1 MAKDPAFLFYP
12 GDWQGGTATYSRHLK
27 GCYLDILIAQFN
39 SGPLSIE
46 EIKIVLGT
54 DFAVWGALTKKF
66 KTTENGLFFNERL
79 ELEKTKRKEY
89 SKSRK
94 DNINKRYNKSTH
106 VDTCVEH
113 MNVHMENE
121 NRNKDKDLNI
131 TSKSE
136 KEKKS
141 TFGIGGNVKLTKSE
155 YDRLDI
161 ELGSELFIQCIDFLS
176 SYKREKDYKTKDDN
190 LTIRRWVIQA
200 VMEKKKSIQKINN
213 NGEKISKNKSIR
225 ASAEE
230 AKRLIREDI
239 ANANTKGEECY

>member
-94 DNINKRYNKSTH
+94 DNINKRYNKSTY
-106 VDTCVEH
+106 VDTHVEH
-113 MNVHMENE
+113 MYLHMENE
-121 NRNKDKDLNI
+121 NRNKDLNKKKEVKSKKFPFKDFLIDYGFDEKLIDEWLKVRKNKKATNSETAVKNFISEIEKRDCNLNEI
-131 TSKSE
+131 MEIIVSKSWSGFSWEWLDHKNLNANGNNKTGKQE
-136 KEKKS
+136 K
-141 TFGIGGNVKLTKSE
+141 FAA
-155 YDRLDI
+155 Y
-161 ELGSELFIQCIDFLS
+161 F
-176 SYKREKDYKTKDDN
+176 
-190 LTIRRWVIQA
+190 
-200 VMEKKKSIQKINN
+200 
-213 NGEKISKNKSIR
+213 KNKS
-225 ASAEE
+225 
-230 AKRLIREDI
+230 RESGFS
-239 ANANTKGEECY
+239 N